1 MAYSAPVGSPEEL
14 LKRFDRACAR
24 REDWV
29 SHWSDCYRYALPQ
42 RELFY
47 EHTKGQRKNLHIY
60 DSTAI
65 EAVSEFAAR
74 IQANLTPPWR
84 NWSRLAPG
92 PLLPPEYRDDAE
104 IATTLDEATETL
116 FGYLHHSN
124 FDLQAHEAF
133 TDLSVGTCCLQFE
146 EGPLGE
152 DLFQFTAIPLV
163 ELVIEEGPFGSV
175 QTTWRKRKIP
185 ARVIRQEWP
194 KADIPGRLERIMRDK
209 PDEPVELI
217 VGIVF
222 HEKSRNYWLVVIDKE
237 SKHFIY
243 TENMG
248 IDNPM
253 IVARW
258 MVIAGEIY
266 GRGPVMNALP
276 DIKTLNKVVELAL
289 AKAAMDAFPPLLAM
303 QGGGLN
309 PYTLRL
315 QPNTVIPVQSTDA
328 RNPSLVPLQT
338 SGNFDLAMFIL
349 EDMRNRVK
357 QMLHNDLRAPVHE
370 GPVKSATEVAIAD
383 RDFIQ
388 QIGASFGR
396 LQREFVEPIIQRAV
410 DILVRNGKI
419 DLGQISDRVDGEILT
434 LKHTSPLAR
443 AQDTEELL
451 AFRQY
456 QEALAAIPVPGYA
469 ALVQRLHEIPAYL
482 AQKTGFP
489 EKLLKPA
496 DDIESE
502 MEALKQAAAAAQT
515 GAMPGAGS

>member
-24 REDWV
+24 RSDWV

-42 RELFY
+42 REVFY
-47 EHTKGQRKNLHIY
+47 DHTKGQRKNLHIY

-84 NWSRLAPG
+84 AWSSLAPG
-92 PLLPPEYRDDAE
+92 PLLPEEYRDDQTIME
-104 IATTLDEATETL
+104 TLDSATETL

-163 ELVIEEGPFGSV
+163 ELVLEEGPFGSV
-175 QTTWRKRKIP
+175 QTTWRKRKMP
-185 ARVIRQEWP
+185 ARNVRQEWP
-194 KADIPGRLERIMRDK
+194 QADLPAHLARKIKDSPDDEIELVVGTVYEEKAKE
-209 PDEPVELI
+209 
-217 VGIVF
+217 
-222 HEKSRNYWLVVIDKE
+222 YWLVCIEKE
-237 SKHFIY
+237 AKHMVY
-243 TENMG
+243 AENMG
-248 IDNPM
+248 RSNPM

-258 MVIAGEIY
+258 MVVAGETY

-276 DIKTLNKVVELAL
+276 DIKTLNKVIELSL
-289 AKAAMDAFPPLLAM
+289 SKAALDAFPPLLAM

-315 QPNTVIPVQSTDA
+315 QPNSVIPVQSTDA
-328 RNPSLVPLQT
+328 RNPSLAPLQT

-349 EDMRNRVK
+349 EDMRSRVK
-357 QMLHNDLRAPVHE
+357 AMLHNDLRAPVHQ
-370 GPVKSATEVAIAD
+370 GPVKSATEIAIAD

-419 DLGQISDRVDGEILT
+419 DLAQISDRIDGEILT

-469 ALVQRLHEIPAYL
+469 ALVQNLHELPGYL
-482 AQKTGFP
+482 AQKTGYP
-489 EKLLKPA
+489 EKLLKSS
-496 DDIESE
+496 DDIEAE
-502 MEALKQAAAAAQT
+502 LEGMKQAAAMQAAGQ
-515 GAMPGAGS
+515 MPQG

>member
-1 MAYSAPVGSPEEL
+1 MAFSAPVGTAEEL
-14 LKRFDRACAR
+14 LKRFDRACSR

-29 SHWSDCYRYALPQ
+29 SHWSDCYRFALPQ
-42 RELFY
+42 REVFY
-47 EHTKGQRKNLHIY
+47 DHTKGQRKNLHIY

-65 EAVSEFAAR
+65 SAVTEFAAR

-92 PLLPPEYRDDAE
+92 PLLPEEYREDKQVAE
-104 IATTLDEATETL
+104 ILDTATETL

-133 TDLSVGTCCLQFE
+133 TDLSIGTCCLQFE

-152 DLFQFTAIPLV
+152 DLFQFTSIPLV
-163 ELVIEEGPFGSV
+163 ELVLEEGPFGSV
-175 QTTWRKRKIP
+175 QTTWRKRKLP
-185 ARVIRQEWP
+185 VRVIRQEWP
-194 KADIPGRLERIMRDK
+194 DADLPAHLERKMTDK
-209 PDEPVELI
+209 PDEPVELV
-217 VGIVF
+217 VGTIF
-222 HEKSRNYWLVVIDKE
+222 EEKSHEYWLVVIEKE
-237 SKHFIY
+237 AKHLIY

-248 IDNPM
+248 YSNPM

-258 MVIAGEIY
+258 MVVSGEIY

-276 DIKTLNKVVELAL
+276 DIKTLNKVIELAL

-315 QPNTVIPVQSTDA
+315 APNTVIPVQSTDA
-328 RNPSLVPLQT
+328 RNPSLAPLQT

-349 EDMRNRVK
+349 DDMRARVK

-396 LQREFVEPIIQRAV
+396 LQRELVEPIIQRAV
-410 DILVRNGKI
+410 DILIRNGKI
-419 DLGQISDRVDGEILT
+419 DLGQIADRVDGEILT

-451 AFRQY
+451 AFQQY
-456 QEALAAIPVPGYA
+456 QEALATIPVPGFA
-469 ALVQRLHEIPAYL
+469 ALVQNLHQLPGYL
-482 AQKTGFP
+482 AAKTGFP
-489 EKLLKPA
+489 EKLLKA
-496 DDIESE
+496 SDQIESE
-502 MEALKQAAAAAQT
+502 LEAMKQAAAAMQQQ
-515 GAMPGAGS
+515 GGMPGA